1 MIATEPT
8 AHVRID
14 RRGVA
19 WIDDTNVKVVEVMQ
33 DHLAYGHGAE
43 EIHLQHP
50 GLSLAQVHAAFAYY
64 YDHQRELD
72 AELVRRHRR
81 VESIRTVKGG
91 FPSRKTLV
99 ARLKRK

>member
-19 WIDDTNVKVVEVMQ
+19 WIDDTNVKVIEVVQ

-50 GLSLAQVHAAFAYY
+50 RLSLAQVHAAFAYY
-64 YDHQRELD
+64 DHQRELD
-72 AELVRRHRR
+72 AELARRHRR
-81 VESIRTVKGG
+81 VESLRAAKGG
-91 FPSRKTLV
+91 VPTRKALL